1 MDSFNNTVIDW
12 LLAGDASVV
21 YQTKRDLLG
30 AGDSELKTLQKRI
43 PMEGWGKQFMKYR
56 NADGLWGGGFYLPK
70 WTSTHYTLLDL
81 KNLGFPKGNHLINES
96 VLQVLY
102 TEKGKNGGISYGRKY
117 SDVCVNGMILNFGA
131 YFVGKHKSLNE
142 IVDFLLDTQMPDGG
156 WNCKYLQGA
165 THSSVHSTLSVLE
178 GLCEHI
184 HSGNVH
190 KIREIMLAK
199 KRGVEFLLVHNLYKS
214 HTTGAIID
222 PKMLRFTYP
231 TRWRYDILRA
241 LDYFQ
246 RAQVS
251 YDKRM
256 EDALSILRSKQRPD
270 GLWNLEGKHA
280 GKFHFEMEKAGQ
292 PSRWNTLR
300 ALRVLKHFESGYSH

>member
-1 MDSFNNTVIDW
+1 MDIADNSVIDW

-30 AGDSELKTLQKRI
+30 AEETELRILQRKI
-43 PMEGWGKQFMKYR
+43 AAEGWGHQFMQYR

-70 WTSTHYTLLDL
+70 WISTHYTLLDL

-96 VLQVLY
+96 VLQVLNSPR
-102 TEKGKNGGISYGRKY
+102 GKNGGMSYGYKY
-117 SDVCVNGMILNFGA
+117 GDVCVTGMILNFGA
-131 YFVGKHKSLNE
+131 YFVRKHKSLNE

-156 WNCKYLQGA
+156 WNCKYLKGA
-165 THSSVHSTLSVLE
+165 THSSLHTTLSVLE
-178 GLCEHI
+178 GLCEYI

-190 KIREIMLAK
+190 KIREIMQAK
-199 KRGVEFLLVHNLYKS
+199 KRGIEFLLVHHLYKS
-214 HTTGAIID
+214 HHTGAIID
-222 PKMLRFTYP
+222 PKMLRLTYP
-231 TRWRYDILRA
+231 SRWRYDILRA

-246 RAQVS
+246 RAQIS

-256 EDALSILRSKQRPD
+256 EDALSIIRSKQRPD
-270 GLWNLEGKHA
+270 GFWKLEGKHA

-300 ALRVLKHFESGYSH
+300 ALRVLKHFKQ